1 MHKKPG
7 WCRSRPAFHVF
18 AIPPRP
24 YAAAPRCVPV
34 PPRIAGLVPLPVSLK
49 SAVPQESGVLL
60 HRDGRVS
67 DAHRVLPLVAAQAI
81 SALFAVHRS
90 LLHLSARSAL
100 PFAPYPAPATQLLFA
115 QAATGLTTHGLCEE
129 HVIAIPPARSFQGFQ
144 KEPGPRDC
152 FQLLATALLRGDGIA
167 EGRAE
172 TVEHA
177 GLQEK
182 VLYWLWLRL

>member
-1 MHKKPG
+1 MAEYRMLIEYCLWQLLKPSPHCLRFIEIYYIYVLDQPCHSLHILRQPG
-7 WCRSRPAFHVF
+7 SFYCFSKQFLLL
-18 AIPPRP
+18 IPIT
-24 YAAAPRCVPV
+24 C
-34 PPRIAGLVPLPVSLK
+34 
-49 SAVPQESGVLL
+49 PQRES
-60 HRDGRVS
+60 
-67 DAHRVLPLVAAQAI
+67 
-81 SALFAVHRS
+81 
-90 LLHLSARSAL
+90 
-100 PFAPYPAPATQLLFA
+100 TQLLFA